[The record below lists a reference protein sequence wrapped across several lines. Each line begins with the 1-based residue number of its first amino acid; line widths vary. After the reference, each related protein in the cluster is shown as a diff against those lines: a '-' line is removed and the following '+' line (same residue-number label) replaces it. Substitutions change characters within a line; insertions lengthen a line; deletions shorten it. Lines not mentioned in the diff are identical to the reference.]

1 MFRPPTKYS
10 EYLIDVRKSIDYILK
25 RVNAKY
31 VSKIIAGEN
40 ITISPSSGEG
50 DVTISLIGPV
60 PASSSTT
67 LITEVYNQTG
77 ATLTRGT
84 IVYINGAHGNLPR
97 VTKAIATSDATSAQT
112 FGFVRDSISNN
123 SNGFVVVIGK
133 LSGLDTQ
140 SIPEGTQL
148 YLSSTVAGTYTTV
161 KQLAP
166 NHLVYVG
173 VVVRSHPTQGVIEVN
188 IQNGYELY
196 ELHDVSI
203 NSPQDNQVLAYDSGT
218 GLWVNQ
224 AQTPETFVFV
234 QGSPSSVWSINH
246 TLNKYPSISI
256 VDSANNEVDGDVN
269 YVDQNN
275 VTLTFASAFSGKAFL
290 N

>member
-10 EYLIDVRKSIDYILK
+10 EYLVDVRKSIDYILK

-40 ITISPSSGEG
+40 ITISPATGQG

-84 IVYINGAHGNLPR
+84 IVYINGAHGNLPT
-97 VTKAIATSDATSAQT
+97 VTKALATGDATSAQT
-112 FGFVRDSISNN
+112 FGFVRDDITNN
-123 SNGFVVVIGK
+123 NNGFLVVVGK

-140 SIPEGTQL
+140 AIPEGAQL
-148 YLSSTVAGTYTTV
+148 YLSSTVPGGYTTV

-166 NHLVYVG
+166 AHLVYVG
-173 VVVRSHPTQGVIEVN
+173 IVVRSHPTQGVIEVK
-188 IQNGYELY
+188 IQNGYELE
-196 ELHDVSI
+196 ELHNVSI
-203 NSPQDNQVLAYDSGT
+203 TSPQDDQVLVYDST
-218 GLWVNQ
+218 TQLWVNQ
-224 AQTPETFVFV
+224 TQPPETFVFV
-234 QGSPSSVWSINH
+234 QSAPASTWNITH
-246 TLNKYPSISI
+246 TLNKYPSVSI
-256 VDSANNEVDGDVN
+256 VDSANNEVDGDIN

-275 VTLTFASAFSGKAFL
+275 ITLNFASSFSGKAFL

>member
-97 VTKAIATSDATSAQT
+97 VTKAIATGDATSAQT

-166 NHLVYVG
+166 AHLVYVG

-196 ELHDVSI
+196 ELHDVKI
-203 NSPQDNQVLAYDSGT
+203 TSPQDNQVLAYDSGT

-224 AQTPETFVFV
+224 AQSPETFVFT
-234 QGSPSSVWSINH
+234 QGSPSNTWNITH
-246 TLNKYPSISI
+246 TLNKFPSVSV
-256 VDSANNEVDGDVN
+256 VDSANNEVEGDVHF
-269 YVDQNN
+269 VDQNN
-275 VTLTFASAFSGKAFL
+275 ITITFSSSFSGKAYL

>member
-10 EYLIDVRKSIDYILK
+10 EYLVDVRKSIDYILK

-84 IVYINGAHGNLPR
+84 IVYINGAHGNLPT
-97 VTKAIATSDATSAQT
+97 VTKALATSDATSAQT
-112 FGFVRDSISNN
+112 FGFVRDNITNN
-123 SNGFVVVIGK
+123 NNGFLVVVGK
-133 LSGLDTQ
+133 LSGLDTRA
-140 SIPEGTQL
+140 IAEGVQL
-148 YLSSTVAGTYTTV
+148 YLSSTVPGAYTTV
-161 KQLAP
+161 KQYAP
-166 NHLVYVG
+166 AHLVYVG
-173 VVVRSHPTQGVIEVN
+173 IVVRSHPTQGVLEVK

-196 ELHDVSI
+196 ELHDVKI
-203 NSPQDNQVLAYDSGT
+203 TSPQDNQVLAYDSGT

-234 QGSPSSVWSINH
+234 QGSPSSVWAINH

>member
-97 VTKAIATSDATSAQT
+97 VTKAIATGDATSAQT

-196 ELHDVSI
+196 ELHDVKI
-203 NSPQDNQVLAYDSGT
+203 TSPQDNQVLAYDSGT

-234 QGSPSSVWSINH
+234 QGSPSSVWAINH

>member
-10 EYLIDVRKSIDYILK
+10 EYLVDVRKSIDYILK

-40 ITISPSSGEG
+40 ITISPASGEG

-84 IVYINGAHGNLPR
+84 IVYINGAHGNLPT
-97 VTKAIATSDATSAQT
+97 VTKAIATGDATSAQT
-112 FGFVRDSISNN
+112 FGFVRDNIGNN
-123 SNGFVVVIGK
+123 SNGFLVVVGK

-140 SIPEGTQL
+140 SIPEGSQL
-148 YLSSTVAGTYTTV
+148 YLSSTIPGGYTTV

-166 NHLVYVG
+166 AHLVYVG
-173 VVVRSHPTQGVIEVN
+173 VVVRSHPTQGVIEVK
-188 IQNGYELY
+188 IQNGYELE
-196 ELHDVSI
+196 ELHNVSI
-203 NSPQDNQVLAYDSGT
+203 TSPQDDQVLVYDAGT
-218 GLWVNQ
+218 NLWVNQ
-224 AQTPETFVFV
+224 TQPAETFVFV
-234 QGSPSSVWSINH
+234 QGSPSNTWNIAH
-246 TLNKYPSISI
+246 TLNKYPSVSI

-275 VTLTFASAFSGKAFL
+275 ITLTFASAFSGKAFL

>member
-31 VSKIIAGEN
+31 VSKIIAGDN

-97 VTKAIATSDATSAQT
+97 VTKAIATGDPTSAQT
-112 FGFVRDSISNN
+112 FGFVRDDISNN
-123 SNGFVVVIGK
+123 SNGFVVVVGK
-133 LSGLDTQ
+133 LSGLNTQ
-140 SIPEGTQL
+140 SIPEGSQL
-148 YLSSTVAGTYTTV
+148 YLSSSVAGAYTTV

-173 VVVRSHPTQGVIEVN
+173 IVVRSHPTQGVIEVN

-196 ELHDVSI
+196 EIHDVSI

-224 AQTPETFVFV
+224 AQTPETFVYT
-234 QGSPSSVWSINH
+234 QGSPSNTWNITH
-246 TLNKYPSISI
+246 TLNKFPSVSV
-256 VDSANNEVDGDVN
+256 VDSANNEVEGDVHF
-269 YVDQNN
+269 VDQNN
-275 VTLTFASAFSGKAFL
+275 ITITFSSSFSGKAYL

>member
-31 VSKIIAGEN
+31 VSRIIAGEN

-50 DVTISLIGPV
+50 DVTISLTGPV
-60 PASSSTT
+60 PATSSTT

-97 VTKAIATSDATSAQT
+97 VTKAIATGDTTSAQT
-112 FGFVRDSISNN
+112 FGFVRDDITSNN
-123 SNGFVVVIGK
+123 NGFVVVVGK
-133 LSGLDTQ
+133 LSGLNTQ
-140 SIPEGTQL
+140 AIPEGSQL
-148 YLSSTVAGTYTTV
+148 YLSSSTAGAYTTV

-173 VVVRSHPTQGVIEVN
+173 IVVRSHPTQGVIEVN

-224 AQTPETFVFV
+224 AQTPETFVYT
-234 QGSPSSVWSINH
+234 QGSPSNTWNITH
-246 TLNKYPSISI
+246 TLNKFPSVSV
-256 VDSANNEVDGDVN
+256 VDSANNEVEGDVHF
-269 YVDQNN
+269 VDQNN
-275 VTLTFASAFSGKAFL
+275 IIITFSSSFSGKAYL

>member
-10 EYLIDVRKSIDYILK
+10 EYLVDVRKSIDYILK

-40 ITISPSSGEG
+40 ITISPASGEG

-97 VTKAIATSDATSAQT
+97 VTKAIATGDATSAQT

-148 YLSSTVAGTYTTV
+148 YLSATVAGTYTTA

-224 AQTPETFVFV
+224 AQTPETFIFT
-234 QGSPSSVWSINH
+234 QGSPSNTWNITH
-246 TLNKYPSISI
+246 TLNKFPSVSV
-256 VDSANNEVDGDVN
+256 VDSANNEVEGDVHF
-269 YVDQNN
+269 VDQNN
-275 VTLTFASAFSGKAFL
+275 ITITFSSSFSGKAYL

>member
-10 EYLIDVRKSIDYILK
+10 EYLVDVRKSIDYILK

-40 ITISPSSGEG
+40 ITISPASGEG

-97 VTKAIATSDATSAQT
+97 VTKAIATGDSTSAQT
-112 FGFVRDSISNN
+112 FGFVRDDMGNN
-123 SNGFVVVIGK
+123 NNGFVVVAGK

-140 SIPEGTQL
+140 AIPEGTQL

-224 AQTPETFVFV
+224 AQTPETFIFT
-234 QGSPSSVWSINH
+234 QGSPSNTWNITH
-246 TLNKYPSISI
+246 TLNKFPSVSV
-256 VDSANNEVDGDVN
+256 VDSANNEVEGDVHF
-269 YVDQNN
+269 VDQNN
-275 VTLTFASAFSGKAFL
+275 ITITFSSSFSGKAYL

>member
-10 EYLIDVRKSIDYILK
+10 EYLVDVRKSIDYILK
-25 RVNAKY
+25 RVNAKF

-40 ITISPSSGEG
+40 ITISPASGQG
-50 DVTISLIGPV
+50 DVTISLTGPV

-97 VTKAIATSDATSAQT
+97 VTKAIATGDATSAQT
-112 FGFVRDSISNN
+112 FGFVRDSIGNN
-123 SNGFVVVIGK
+123 SNGFVVVVGK

-148 YLSSTVAGTYTTV
+148 YLSSTIAGAYTTV

-166 NHLVYVG
+166 AHLVYVG

-196 ELHDVSI
+196 EIHDVSI
-203 NSPQDNQVLAYDSGT
+203 NSPQDNQVLAYDSST

-224 AQTPETFVFV
+224 AQTPETFVFT
-234 QGSPSSVWSINH
+234 QGSPSNTWNINH
-246 TLNKYPSISI
+246 TLNKYPSVSI

-269 YVDQNN
+269 YVDASNI
-275 VTLTFASAFSGKAFL
+275 TLTFSSAFSGKAFL

>member
-97 VTKAIATSDATSAQT
+97 VTKAIATGDPTSAQT
-112 FGFVRDSISNN
+112 FGFIRDDISNN
-123 SNGFVVVIGK
+123 SNGFVVVVGK
-133 LSGLDTQ
+133 LSGLNTQ
-140 SIPEGTQL
+140 SIPEGSQL
-148 YLSSTVAGTYTTV
+148 YLSSSVAGAYTTV

-173 VVVRSHPTQGVIEVN
+173 IVVKSHPTQGVIEVN

-196 ELHDVSI
+196 EIHDVKLT
-203 NSPQDNQVLAYDSGT
+203 SPQDNQVLAYDSGT

-224 AQTPETFVFV
+224 AQTPETFIFT
-234 QGSPSSVWSINH
+234 QGSPSNTWNITH
-246 TLNKYPSISI
+246 TLNKFPSVSV
-256 VDSANNEVDGDVN
+256 VDSANNEVEGDVHF
-269 YVDQNN
+269 VDQNN
-275 VTLTFASAFSGKAFL
+275 ITITFSSSFSGKAFL

>member
-196 ELHDVSI
+196 ELHDVKI
-203 NSPQDNQVLAYDSGT
+203 TSPQDNQVLAYDSAT